1 MASGKEEYSD
11 IFDRPHHVS
20 SKRPKMARA
29 NRAAQFSPFAALT
42 GYDSLVAE
50 SARVTDQKVELSGEE
65 CEVLNKRLNY
75 LQDHLSEMP
84 VVQILYFEPDTRKA
98 GGSYVEFSG
107 TIKRIKRHE
116 RILLTTTDTE
126 VPFENILELS
136 GDLFAPLDFFEN

>member
-1 MASGKEEYSD
+1 MASGKTEYSD

-20 SKRPKMARA
+20 SKRPQMSRS

-50 SARVTDQKVELSGEE
+50 SARVTDQRVELSDEE
-65 CEVLNKRLNY
+65 YEVLNKRLNY

-84 VVQILYFEPDTRKA
+84 VVQVLYFEPDYKKD

-107 TIKRIKRHE
+107 NIKRVKALDGV
-116 RILLTTTDTE
+116 LLTSTDIE
-126 VPFENILELS
+126 IPFQHIVELS
-136 GDLFAPLDFFEN
+136 GEIFAPLDFSEN